1 MLVILVLLYFI
12 SILES
17 AFHFLK
23 NIIYLL
29 CWVLVAAYGSSL
41 CLVGSSVMT
50 HGVPSC
56 EVPAQMLCGMWDL
69 SSHIRDRT

>member
-1 MLVILVLLYFI
+1 MVILVLLYFI
-12 SILES
+12 SVLES

-23 NIIYLL
+23 NITYLL

-50 HGVPSC
+50 HGLPSC
-56 EVPAQMLCGMWDL
+56 EAVAEILCGMWDL
-69 SSHIRDRT
+69 SSYTKD